1 MIVVVIIA
9 IILILVMAFEL
20 RKYKIA
26 CRVLETF
33 CTENYRAPT
42 SQEIKYYVKKVM
54 DKRN

>member
-1 MIVVVIIA
+1 MIVVIIIA
-9 IILILVMAFEL
+9 IMLILVMAFEV

-33 CTENYRAPT
+33 CTENFRAPT